1 MKCGC
6 LKGLLAAALLA
17 APALQV
23 MADEDARMLKQGQQ
37 RITLT
42 VDTTSTRQAFDAETG
57 SLISFANYEAAQ
69 LGLSGLVAD
78 AGNAR
83 YSRRRTF
90 LSYDRGLTQNLALGV
105 RLMHMDVA
113 IHRQPSQGLLA
124 LPLPFD
130 IPERSSGQH
139 MGDTQLGLKWRFLGE
154 SNTDPY
160 RGVLYSGIR
169 APTGRL
175 ANVEDPSDLSTGGG
189 QWDIGLWPSFDWQ
202 VRTNGFFN
210 VTGYFEHSLPGRRDQ
225 LVTRD
230 ASGVALSSPV
240 VRGQSF
246 QPGNLAVLALAYVH
260 KPSTKSFDWE
270 FRLGYWWGWQDNT
283 RTQSL
288 TGQSA
293 NVQYAGARASQ
304 PNTSW
309 QQTWLRLEAGTYLFR
324 QGLPLGFFLTLS
336 EPLEGENTPK
346 ARVWGLRTEFYF

>member
-1 MKCGC
+1 
-6 LKGLLAAALLA
+6 
-17 APALQV
+17 
-23 MADEDARMLKQGQQ
+23 
-37 RITLT
+37 
-42 VDTTSTRQAFDAETG
+42 
-57 SLISFANYEAAQ
+57 
-69 LGLSGLVAD
+69 
-78 AGNAR
+78 
-83 YSRRRTF
+83 
-90 LSYDRGLTQNLALGV
+90 
-105 RLMHMDVA
+105 MHMDVA

-175 ANVEDPSDLSTGGG
+175 ANVEDPSDLSTGGC
-189 QWDIGLWPSFDWQ
+189 QCDIGLWPSFDWQ

-225 LVTRD
+225 LVTQD

-240 VRGQSF
+240 VRGLSF

-288 TGQSA
+288 TGQST
-293 NVQYAGARASQ
+293 NVQSRV
-304 PNTSW
+304 
-309 QQTWLRLEAGTYLFR
+309 
-324 QGLPLGFFLTLS
+324 QGPVS
-336 EPLEGENTPK
+336 PTPVGS
-346 ARVWGLRTEFYF
+346 RPG